1 MIKHVLFFLS
11 AFLLLSSCKDDKSP
25 VVPEPL
31 PSKYVEVSFE
41 LTGAWAEDYTG
52 TAALNKE
59 HLYGIQ
65 VDNADGTHYA
75 YGIFDDIR
83 WAKLQLLPDSQYIV
97 RMVAVP
103 EGKKHCRFY
112 SPYPEPAYGDM
123 FEMMDNTGKY
133 LFCSLE
139 NRFVYRKDK
148 YFCNYYL
155 PTCLYLYKIYG
166 GSLLIPPKTASDEI
180 KFSIDTQRMYTTVR
194 WTNYSKEKCHIIL
207 DCKDVETFIDIN
219 EGETFYELY
228 SACWPQTQ
236 GYYFPTEYAM
246 NTNYSIEFYP
256 SKYQTSEIP
265 ITIQWNKATEI
276 KIDIPIDELT
286 DK

>member
-123 FEMMDNTGKY
+123 FEMMDDTGKY

-155 PTCLYLYKIYG
+155 PTCLYGFKIYG
-166 GSLLIPPKTASDEI
+166 SILRTSNVVFDKTT
-180 KFSIDTQRMYTTVR
+180 FSMDMQRMFTTIS
-194 WTNYSKEKCHIIL
+194 WTNYSKENCCIDLKNCCRGTNYIDL
-207 DCKDVETFIDIN
+207 YENETIQ
-219 EGETFYELY
+219 ELY
-228 SACWPQTQ
+228 SICWPQIQ
-236 GYYFPTEYAM
+236 DYHFPSEYAI
-246 NTNYSIEFYP
+246 TISYTIKFYP

-276 KIDIPIDELT
+276 KIDMPIDELT

>member
-75 YGIFDDIR
+75 YGLFDDIR

-123 FEMMDNTGKY
+123 FEMMDDAGKY

-155 PTCLYLYKIYG
+155 PTYLYLYKIYG
-166 GSLLIPPKTASDEI
+166 GSQFLSKTMQN
-180 KFSIDTQRMYTTVR
+180 KTTLSINTQRMYATVC
-194 WTNYSKEKCHIIL
+194 WTNCSEKDCVVFL
-207 DCKDVETFIDIN
+207 DCKDGDHLIDIDKR
-219 EGETFYELY
+219 ETLYESY
-228 SACWPQTQ
+228 TVCWPQNQ
-236 GYYFPTEYAM
+236 DYHLPTEYSIE
-246 NTNYSIEFYP
+246 TNYKIRFYP
-256 SKYQTSEIP
+256 SGYETQKFP
-265 ITIQWNKATEI
+265 ITIQWNKTTEI
-276 KIDIPIDELT
+276 KIDMPIDELT
-286 DK
+286 GK